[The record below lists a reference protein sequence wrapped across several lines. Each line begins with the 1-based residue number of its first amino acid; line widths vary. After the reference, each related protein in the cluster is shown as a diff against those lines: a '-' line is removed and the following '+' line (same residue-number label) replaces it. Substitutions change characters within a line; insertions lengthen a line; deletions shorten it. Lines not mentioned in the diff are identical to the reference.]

1 MNFMFYGLIISAS
14 ISYLLDDIECEM
26 DCLSSSEGVINEYTF
41 LMVYCLLSHSVYTFL
56 VFYIRYTCSIH
67 SVMDRIISDLFSLHL
82 LQHCVMTSKLQ
93 LIWPCTECGSEVEIV
108 WQLHEPKQQ
117 PQQPRLT
124 VLIYSFHSFISLYIH
139 ITCFNFDVVHFES
152 ATIFCIR
159 FGLNQHRL
167 DISFIRFDLVRIE
180 SYSRSNSIQ
189 LNRSVF
195 IHTIQE

>member
-1 MNFMFYGLIISAS
+1 MTRKNMMLIAISYCIRNTPKSIHTHTISNPKNGQMNFMFYGLIISAS

-124 VLIYSFHSFISLYIH
+124 GTHLFIPLFHIPLYSHYLF
-139 ITCFNFDVVHFES
+139 
-152 ATIFCIR
+152 
-159 FGLNQHRL
+159 
-167 DISFIRFDLVRIE
+167 
-180 SYSRSNSIQ
+180 
-189 LNRSVF
+189 
-195 IHTIQE
+195 